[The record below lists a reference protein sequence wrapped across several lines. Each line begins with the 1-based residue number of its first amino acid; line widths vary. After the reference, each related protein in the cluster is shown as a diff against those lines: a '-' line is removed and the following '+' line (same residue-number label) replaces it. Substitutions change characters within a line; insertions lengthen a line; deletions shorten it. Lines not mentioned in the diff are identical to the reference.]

1 MKPKFTKLLDL
12 YKGFEGEPGY
22 FFAAMDAEHN
32 FHYYIK
38 AWSGYV
44 DDMIDKPHQVGNKF
58 VGFTKL
64 YCDIDFDS
72 VSHGLDNFYKVD
84 DKQEFLDDLL
94 WYKNNVELKD
104 EALTLLNALIELSK
118 YAIDNNLDLLVA
130 NDEDA

>member
-1 MKPKFTKLLDL
+1 MKPEFTKLLDL

-22 FFAAMDAEHN
+22 FFAAADKDKN
-32 FHYYIK
+32 IHYYIK
-38 AWSGYV
+38 TWEGYIG
-44 DDMIDKPHQVGNKF
+44 DIFYKNPHMPDNGWF
-58 VGFTKL
+58 GFTKL
-64 YCDIDFDS
+64 FHEVLDDFDF
-72 VSHGLDNFYKVD
+72 GLDNFYKVD